1 MRPCSGEIF
10 FPEERFVAKGIPPHA
25 TNRRTPMSEN
35 EVRIV
40 KLPPMRVACVNGFG
54 AGPEGQAFDKML
66 AWAKAHKLLDKPY
79 RTFGYNNP
87 DPTPGSPNYG
97 YDVWITV
104 GKSVKADGEA
114 RIIDFPGGLY
124 AVLRVEIKDDFEV
137 IGAGWRRLVQW
148 REGSKYTHGSHQ
160 WLEEHI
166 GPLDDMGGNKPF
178 TLDLHL
184 PIRE

>member
-1 MRPCSGEIF
+1 MNNI
-10 FPEERFVAKGIPPHA
+10 
-25 TNRRTPMSEN
+25 

-54 AGPEGQAFDKML
+54 ESPESLAFDKMK
-66 AWAKAHKLLDKPY
+66 AWTAAHNLLGKTY
-79 RTFGYNNP
+79 RLFGYNNP
-87 DPTPGSPNYG
+87 DPSPGSPNYG

-104 GKSVKADGEA
+104 DESVQADREA

-124 AVLRVEIKDDFEV
+124 AVTRLEVKDP
-137 IGAGWRRLVQW
+137 GADIPGTWQKLVKW
-148 REGSKYTHGSHQ
+148 MESSKYRHGRHQ

-166 GPLDDMGGNKPF
+166 GPLDDMGGEQSF

-184 PIRE
+184 PIAE

>member
-1 MRPCSGEIF
+1 
-10 FPEERFVAKGIPPHA
+10 
-25 TNRRTPMSEN
+25 MSDM

-54 AGPEGQAFDKML
+54 QGPEGMAFDKMK
-66 AWAKAHKLLDKPY
+66 AWATAQDLLGKPY
-79 RTFGYNNP
+79 RLFGYNNP
-87 DPTPGSPNYG
+87 DPSPGSPNYG

-104 GKSVKADGEA
+104 DKSVQGDTEA

-124 AVLRVEIKDDFEV
+124 AVTRLEV
-137 IGAGWRRLVQW
+137 KNPEGDIPGTWQKLVKW
-148 REGSKYTHGSHQ
+148 MEGSKYRHGRHQ

-166 GPLDDMGGNKPF
+166 GPLEEMGGEQSF

-184 PIRE
+184 PIEE